1 MMTLGDSLKK
11 NSSLAKVSQLEWLGI
26 TNRETPLGLVELRIN
41 LRVVHNG
48 SWMNK
53 MSKSWLTS
61 KIMLI
66 KKLLLQT
73 FCEKILKFFK
83 IIFSHRLG

>member
-53 MSKSWLTS
+53 MLKSWLTS

-83 IIFSHRLG
+83 IIFSHHLG

>member
-1 MMTLGDSLKK
+1 MTLGDSLKK

-53 MSKSWLTS
+53 MLKSWLTS

-83 IIFSHRLG
+83 IIFSHHLG